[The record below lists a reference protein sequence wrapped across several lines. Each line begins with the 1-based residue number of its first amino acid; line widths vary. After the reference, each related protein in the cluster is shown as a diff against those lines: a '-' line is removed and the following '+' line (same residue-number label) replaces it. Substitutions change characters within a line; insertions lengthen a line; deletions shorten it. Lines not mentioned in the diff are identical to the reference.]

1 MAKINIIRPLDQPI
15 GRHRLL
21 NDLETGLESSEYEEF
36 LIIVAYARIG
46 PLYKL
51 SEHLKKWHIAGKKSK
66 VIFGIDQKLTSYEA
80 LEFALHIFDEVYIT
94 QNIHTT
100 FHPKIYMF
108 IGKSKVRAIIGSN
121 NLTIGGTETNFESA
135 VDLELDTNTDSPFI
149 EQLRQLWAEL
159 MPDSCPAS
167 QALDTTLLSQL
178 QNELIVLSERNK
190 LSNNPAFTS
199 SGLRKQHSILHI
211 KPPSS
216 LPQDIPPVT
225 RIDGANDRF
234 IEGLSKIELISTGLI
249 IQIKPHHNGE
259 IFLSTI

>member
-199 SGLRKQHSILHI
+199 IMQAIFCKMDQV
-211 KPPSS
+211 
-216 LPQDIPPVT
+216 IP
-225 RIDGANDRF
+225 RF
-234 IEGLSKIELISTGLI
+234 C
-249 IQIKPHHNGE
+249 
-259 IFLSTI
+259 